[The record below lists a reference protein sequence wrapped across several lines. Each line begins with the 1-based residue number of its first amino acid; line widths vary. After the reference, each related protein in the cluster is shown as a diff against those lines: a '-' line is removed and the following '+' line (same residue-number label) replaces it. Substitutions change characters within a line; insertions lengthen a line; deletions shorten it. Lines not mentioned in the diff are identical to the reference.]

1 MKKFLLIVLQIL
13 TIALLVLMLSSFAFE
28 TKFDIGESV
37 DRQDSIIE
45 ARNIKKL
52 KSHIKN
58 DDIYSYDVNDK
69 GEVVLAFYGNTRSTA
84 VVYDKD
90 GVFLFGFEFDT
101 NGTFVAEWSSNGVNV
116 IDHRSDYILNFDRNG
131 ECLSVSKIANTEKN
145 VKFDRY
151 LESKDEKTVGE
162 YKYRLLSSAFFKD
175 GKFYVPQRLIRI
187 DADGTE
193 HIVYEANGSFL
204 SSSSVFIIV
213 FLIIF
218 AVVVISSRNR
228 IGRNK
233 KIGWSNTR

>member
-151 LESKDEKTVGE
+151 
-162 YKYRLLSSAFFKD
+162 FFKD